1 MCKRNMLQYRARSH
15 ARVQNMRDP
24 MYGEEAM
31 RTIKTLWLTVLGVL
45 LGTVAM
51 ARAQPWP
58 ELPILE
64 PYPNP

>member
-1 MCKRNMLQYRARSH
+1 
-15 ARVQNMRDP
+15 